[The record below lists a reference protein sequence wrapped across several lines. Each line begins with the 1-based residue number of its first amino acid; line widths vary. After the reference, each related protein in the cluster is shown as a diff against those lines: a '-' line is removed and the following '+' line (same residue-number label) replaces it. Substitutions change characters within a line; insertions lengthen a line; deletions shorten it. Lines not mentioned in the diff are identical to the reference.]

1 MIKIKNQFKIQ
12 IIKKIFKL
20 KIINYK
26 IYNNNNNNNNNNK
39 CKKVKK

>member
-20 KIINYK
+20 KIINCK
-26 IYNNNNNNNNNNK
+26 IYNNNNNNK

>member
-20 KIINYK
+20 KIINCK
-26 IYNNNNNNNNNNK
+26 IYNNNNNNNNK